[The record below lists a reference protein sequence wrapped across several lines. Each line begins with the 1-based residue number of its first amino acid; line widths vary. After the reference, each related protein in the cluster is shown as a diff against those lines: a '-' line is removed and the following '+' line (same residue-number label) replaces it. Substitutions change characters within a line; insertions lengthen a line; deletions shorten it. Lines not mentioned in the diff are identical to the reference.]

1 MIVTK
6 NECLVSNSIH
16 IHCKRTSR
24 IHHTYS
30 MNTKKSVYTFI
41 PSSPPSP
48 TLLHSV
54 SNSEEWMYFT
64 QANLAAAEHEMQ
76 ASAVLRK
83 LIERVLQDTSEDLR
97 AQCSRVDLAFNQR
110 CQELTEAK
118 IQLELHLSQVRA
130 QAHTT

>member
-1 MIVTK
+1 
-6 NECLVSNSIH
+6 
-16 IHCKRTSR
+16 
-24 IHHTYS
+24 
-30 MNTKKSVYTFI
+30 
-41 PSSPPSP
+41 
-48 TLLHSV
+48 
-54 SNSEEWMYFT
+54 MYFT
-64 QANLAAAEHEMQ
+64 QANLAAAEHEMRG
-76 ASAVLRK
+76 SAVLRK